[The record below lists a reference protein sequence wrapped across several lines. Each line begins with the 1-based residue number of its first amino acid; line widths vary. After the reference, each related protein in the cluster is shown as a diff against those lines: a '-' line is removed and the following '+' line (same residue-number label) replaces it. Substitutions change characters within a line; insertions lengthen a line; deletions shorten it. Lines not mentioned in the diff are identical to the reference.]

1 MGFMTGITQAAVGL
15 SFPLIM
21 SLQNG
26 LTPLSIA
33 ILGYTF
39 AITGVYVS
47 PVHLCVALTTQ
58 YFDVSYTCFLKRIM
72 VPLLLSVA
80 TGILIFVI
88 LR

>member
-1 MGFMTGITQAAVGL
+1 
-15 SFPLIM
+15 LIM

-33 ILGYTF
+33 ILGYIF
-39 AITGVYVS
+39 AITGVYIS

-58 YFDVSYTCFLKRIM
+58 YFDVSYARFLKKIL
-72 VPLLLSVA
+72 VPLLFSIA
-80 TGILIFVI
+80 TGIVIFVI